1 MNIKFKLISRSNSL
15 ESRSNPSGSRS
26 NLDYLSRILK
36 LSALSCALVLT
47 TFNAGQATEENINS
61 YDSTDMSCNK
71 HLQLAKQEFSKLENI
86 VKTKSPEDNMPILKN
101 TNRTFSRVSNTMQ
114 NLINN
119 VVVQPKIFKSE
130 TVLKQALV
138 YCFSMLEDKI
148 TKLNNAA
155 DDPGIDY
162 LTRDSLEKQIKNCH
176 LVYNQCLKIV
186 CHLITYRS
194 TN

>member
-1 MNIKFKLISRSNSL
+1 
-15 ESRSNPSGSRS
+15 
-26 NLDYLSRILK
+26 
-36 LSALSCALVLT
+36 
-47 TFNAGQATEENINS
+47 
-61 YDSTDMSCNK
+61 
-71 HLQLAKQEFSKLENI
+71 
-86 VKTKSPEDNMPILKN
+86 
-101 TNRTFSRVSNTMQ
+101 
-114 NLINN
+114 
-119 VVVQPKIFKSE
+119 
-130 TVLKQALV
+130 ALV